1 MEQATEVDTVVVM
14 LDEPGLLAPLTED
27 DDEDV
32 NEEDE
37 AGVTVGWRLASALE
51 GEGSSSSWMDVV
63 EVEVVVV
70 VVEEEQ
76 KISTAAVL
84 MEEMPTALTAAEL
97 DKDAEGG

>member
-27 DDEDV
+27 DEDV

-51 GEGSSSSWMDVV
+51 GEDSSSSWMDVV

-76 KISTAAVL
+76 EISTAAVL
-84 MEEMPTALTAAEL
+84 VEEMPTALTAAEL
-97 DKDAEGG
+97 DKDTEGG

>member
-27 DDEDV
+27 DEDV

-37 AGVTVGWRLASALE
+37 AGVTAGWRLASALE
-51 GEGSSSSWMDVV
+51 GEGSSSSWIDVV

-70 VVEEEQ
+70 EEEQ
-76 KISTAAVL
+76 EISTASVL
-84 MEEMPTALTAAEL
+84 MEEMPTAEL

>member
-14 LDEPGLLAPLTED
+14 LEEPGLLAPLTED

-32 NEEDE
+32 TEED
-37 AGVTVGWRLASALE
+37 GVTVGWRLASALE

-76 KISTAAVL
+76 EISTAAVL
-84 MEEMPTALTAAEL
+84 MEEMPTAEL
-97 DKDAEGG
+97 GKDEGG

>member
-1 MEQATEVDTVVVM
+1 MEEATEVDTVVVM
-14 LDEPGLLAPLTED
+14 LEEPGLLAPLTED

-32 NEEDE
+32 KEE

-84 MEEMPTALTAAEL
+84 MEAMPTALTAAEL
-97 DKDAEGG
+97 DKDEGG

>member
-1 MEQATEVDTVVVM
+1 MEEATEVDTVVVM

-32 NEEDE
+32 NEE

-51 GEGSSSSWMDVV
+51 GEGSSSSWIDVV

-76 KISTAAVL
+76 EISTAAVL
-84 MEEMPTALTAAEL
+84 MEELPTALTAAEL
-97 DKDAEGG
+97 DKDSEGD

>member
-14 LDEPGLLAPLTED
+14 LEEPGLLAPLTED

-32 NEEDE
+32 TEEDE

-70 VVEEEQ
+70 EEEQ
-76 KISTAAVL
+76 EISTAAVL

-97 DKDAEGG
+97 DKDEGG

>member
-14 LDEPGLLAPLTED
+14 LEEPGLLAPLTED

-32 NEEDE
+32 TEDE

-76 KISTAAVL
+76 EISTAAVL
-84 MEEMPTALTAAEL
+84 VEEMPTALTAAEL
-97 DKDAEGG
+97 DKDEGG

>member
-51 GEGSSSSWMDVV
+51 GEGSSSSWIDVV

-70 VVEEEQ
+70 EEEQ
-76 KISTAAVL
+76 EISTAAVL

>member
-14 LDEPGLLAPLTED
+14 LEEPGLLAPLTED

-51 GEGSSSSWMDVV
+51 GEGSSSSWIDVV

-70 VVEEEQ
+70 EEEQ
-76 KISTAAVL
+76 EISTAAVL
-84 MEEMPTALTAAEL
+84 MEEMPTALPAAEL
-97 DKDAEGG
+97 DKDEGG